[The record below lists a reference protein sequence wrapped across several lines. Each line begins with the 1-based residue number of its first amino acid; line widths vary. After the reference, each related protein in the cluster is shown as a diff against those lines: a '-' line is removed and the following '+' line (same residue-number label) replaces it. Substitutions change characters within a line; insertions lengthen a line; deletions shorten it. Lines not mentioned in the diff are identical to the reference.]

1 MSRSLN
7 KLQVIGNLG
16 KDPEM
21 KYLDSGVATCRFS
34 VATTESWNGKDG
46 SKQERTEWHNI
57 TAWDKLAEICGK
69 YLKKGSK
76 VYLEGSVES
85 RQYEQ
90 DGVKKYFTGM
100 RLRDMMM
107 LDKLGD
113 REETAEEEAPR
124 TYTDTDGYE
133 VLDTTK
139 KKPISQDDLPF

>member
-90 DGVKKYFTGM
+90 DGVTKYFTGM

-113 REETAEEEAPR
+113 REETAEEEAPSD
-124 TYTDTDGYE
+124 YGSGVDLGE
-133 VLDTTK
+133 VEAK